1 MKRGDEAQ
9 RLEAMGREEANQR
22 LLDLAAQAHLFQGIR
37 QGLEDA
43 RKGRSRPAE
52 EFFREF
58 EDAHNL

>member
-1 MKRGDEAQ
+1 ME
-9 RLEAMGREEANQR
+9 REEANQR
-22 LLDLAAQAHLFQGIR
+22 LLDLAAQAHPPQGIR

-43 RKGRSRPAE
+43 RKSRSRPAE

>member
-1 MKRGDEAQ
+1 MKPGYKTERIEP
-9 RLEAMGREEANQR
+9 MGREEANQR
-22 LLDLAAQAHLFQGIR
+22 LLDLAAQADVHEGIR

-43 RKGRSRPAE
+43 SRGRSRPAE